1 MNARLILAISIAEIQ
16 LLVKILKVH
25 LLVHVT
31 KDTNLAKINL
41 TVLPSMS
48 AISWILTLV
57 LSVLEMPQL
66 VKIPTVL
73 TARVHHTDLT
83 QTLFFIYYHE
93 ELGKRGE
100 CGVVAHERYESHVS
114 Q

>member
-1 MNARLILAISIAEIQ
+1 
-16 LLVKILKVH
+16 
-25 LLVHVT
+25 
-31 KDTNLAKINL
+31 
-41 TVLPSMS
+41 MS

-100 CGVVAHERYESHVS
+100 CGVVAHERYGSHVS